1 MAAALLIVTCLLA
14 IAGVAGVV
22 LMLLGLLAGWL
33 ALGAALGRRMLALQL
48 QRGLHPVLAAAAGCL
63 MLTLTFVAGGTVP
76 VLGGLFTLL
85 AICAVLAG
93 LGAAAATRF
102 GTRRARPAAA
112 ALPDA

>member
-1 MAAALLIVTCLLA
+1 MFP
-14 IAGVAGVV
+14 
-22 LMLLGLLAGWL
+22 
-33 ALGAALGRRMLALQL
+33 L
-48 QRGLHPVLAAAAGCL
+48 QRGRRLRFNESIRSLVRETTLSPSDFMFPMFIAEGENVKIEIPSMPGGCL
-63 MLTLTFVAGGTVP
+63 VLTLTFVAGGTVP

-85 AICAVLAG
+85 GICAVLAG